1 MSKLKIKSS
10 PILLWILLFLFS
22 SNPGFSWGF
31 WAHKRINRAAV
42 FCLPNN
48 SCFDFFKNNLDYLT
62 NNAPAP
68 DLRRNSDPLEA
79 PRHFIDLDIYCSG
92 HDCDTFPHT
101 WAMATKKYSV
111 DTIKKYGYVPFQI
124 VFSYR
129 KLVESMKNKDKD
141 NILHYAADLGHYV
154 GDACVP
160 LHSTKNYD
168 GQLSG
173 QKGIHALWESKVPEL
188 MSNQFHFYAGKAH
201 LIDSVQGMAWT
212 LVNGSFNALD
222 SVLAVEKSVS
232 KDFSEDKKYVVK
244 QRGKS
249 NKKDYSDEFITAYGK
264 ELNPQIQRRLLTAT
278 NALGSFWYT
287 AWAEAGQPDLSTLID
302 PKVAKEMKKK
312 LKKEQKSLKKGN
324 WDYTETIS
332 VKE

>member
-1 MSKLKIKSS
+1 
-10 PILLWILLFLFS
+10 
-22 SNPGFSWGF
+22 
-31 WAHKRINRAAV
+31 
-42 FCLPNN
+42 
-48 SCFDFFKNNLDYLT
+48 
-62 NNAPAP
+62 
-68 DLRRNSDPLEA
+68 
-79 PRHFIDLDIYCSG
+79 
-92 HDCDTFPHT
+92 
-101 WAMATKKYSV
+101 
-111 DTIKKYGYVPFQI
+111 
-124 VFSYR
+124 
-129 KLVESMKNKDKD
+129 
-141 NILHYAADLGHYV
+141 
-154 GDACVP
+154 
-160 LHSTKNYD
+160 
-168 GQLSG
+168 
-173 QKGIHALWESKVPEL
+173 

-232 KDFSEDKKYVVK
+232 KEFSEDKKYVVK

-264 ELNPQIQRRLLTAT
+264 ELNPQIQRRLLIAT

-287 AWAEAGQPDLSTLID
+287 AWAEAGQPDLSILID